1 KYHRGYRADRHVWQ
15 EIRNMRTT
23 HVVRILRTGED
34 DGQDYELQEYIGGG
48 SLADTLA
55 GGTPWPP
62 DRITEVVR
70 QLADALT
77 DLHRHDI
84 VHRDIKP
91 ANVLIRSHDPLDLAL
106 ADFGLSR
113 GIDASVV
120 FATTSRTLAY
130 APPESFAGETS
141 RPWDWWSL
149 GI

>member
-1 KYHRGYRADRHVWQ
+1 
-15 EIRNMRTT
+15 
-23 HVVRILRTGED
+23 
-34 DGQDYELQEYIGGG
+34 
-48 SLADTLA
+48 
-55 GGTPWPP
+55 
-62 DRITEVVR
+62 VVR

-149 GI
+149 GILTLELALGRSPFQGMTEQAVMHHLLTSSMDLDGVTDPRLRLL